1 MNTVLI
7 TGATGALGQAVL
19 EYLSNKGGYQV
30 VTTSRS
36 GEGADFS
43 LDITDKALL
52 SKIIELVKPDLVL
65 QLAATFTHDFEV
77 AYAINVEANRQLLE
91 TALRLN
97 TGMRVLLV
105 GSAAEY
111 GILQPDENPVS
122 EDHSLNPVS
131 VYGLTKAW
139 QSQLACLYSQRGV
152 DVVVAR
158 VFNLKGANLSDKL
171 FVGRLQKQIDKVLAG
186 EQSIIELGPLSAT
199 RDYVSLEDAAQQIFS
214 IAEHGDSGQVYHV
227 ASGKPVVMRDLL
239 VHTLEENNLD
249 VSVVKEATEKS
260 GHVGYDVPVIYAD
273 MRRASRVTGIK
284 F

>member
-19 EYLSNKGGYQV
+19 ESLSNKGGYQV

-239 VHTLEENNLD
+239 VNTLEENNLD
-249 VSVVKEATEKS
+249 LSVVKEAAEKS